1 MASPADDDPMDRDY
15 EIRMLDSISSMFSQR
30 PRTYRELGRATLG
43 AVAAISIGCSD
54 GTGPGLSPPP
64 TQPIVF
70 MRPFS
75 GWDIVRINPDGT
87 GETALTTNPRDD
99 MNPSWSPD
107 RKRIAYVSSRADGI
121 GVYVMD
127 ADGTN
132 QRLVFHPELAEV
144 HAPDKPAWAPDQQ
157 WLAYFERFNLIRVR
171 LDGTDERAIGEGAE
185 PSWSPD
191 GQRIAFVLNGGIS
204 ASNIDGSDRRL
215 VVASG
220 SYPAWSPDGR
230 RIAYAAGDR
239 GARFI
244 YTVNVDG
251 TDVRRIT
258 EITDSTKVTDESPA
272 WSPDGGW
279 IAFQRQHGCVSLVYC
294 IGAWDI
300 FVTRADG
307 TDLRQ
312 VTTNGKSVRPSW

>member
-1 MASPADDDPMDRDY
+1 M
-15 EIRMLDSISSMFSQR
+15 
-30 PRTYRELGRATLG
+30 PRIYRRLARATFG

-54 GTGPGLSPPP
+54 GTGPGLSPLPG
-64 TQPIVF
+64 QPIVF

-87 GETALTTNPRDD
+87 GEATLTTNPGDD
-99 MNPSWSPD
+99 TNPSWSAD
-107 RKRIAYVSSRADGI
+107 RKRIAYVSSGAAGI

-127 ADGTN
+127 ADGNN
-132 QRLVFHPELAEV
+132 QRLVFRPDFAELNL
-144 HAPDKPAWAPDQQ
+144 PDRPAWAPDQQ

-171 LDGTDERAIGEGAE
+171 LDGTDERLIGQGAWS
-185 PSWSPD
+185 SWSRD
-191 GQRIAFVLNGGIS
+191 GQRIAFMWNGAIS
-204 ASNIDGSDRRL
+204 VSNIDGSNRRP

-220 SYPAWSPDGR
+220 SFPAWSPDGR
-230 RIAYAAGDR
+230 RIAYAAGDF
-239 GARFI
+239 GSRFI

-251 TDVRRIT
+251 TDARRIT
-258 EITDSTKVTDESPA
+258 EMTDSTKITDESPA
-272 WSPDGGW
+272 WSPDGRW
-279 IAFQRQHGCVSLVYC
+279 IAFQREHGCVSLVYC

-300 FVTRADG
+300 FLTRVNG